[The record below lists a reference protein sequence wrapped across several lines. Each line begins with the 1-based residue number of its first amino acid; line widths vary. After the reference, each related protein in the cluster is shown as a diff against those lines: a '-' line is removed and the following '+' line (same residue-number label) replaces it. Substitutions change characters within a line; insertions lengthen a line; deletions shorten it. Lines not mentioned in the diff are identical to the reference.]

1 LFGIALNPIAI
12 LLVCQHGNFDV
23 VVILWV
29 GVFVGA
35 LLGFRQSSSTV
46 DWLWAC
52 AALGIAVLYKTVPLI
67 LAPLLLHRAR
77 TLSCKSKALGI
88 ILCLGP
94 AALALS
100 IIYALEPEQT
110 LQKVIRYRSEAGYFG
125 VTGLVG
131 LTSVQLDAHV
141 YSAIFLFLSL
151 GLGGVLGLIFY
162 RASFVNGRVFS
173 LCSLLLLLWVATFG
187 PGYGPQYGYW
197 YLPLMLISFLDFGKL
212 WRRTLLS
219 CYLIGLVTYV
229 EEYGLLRS
237 HGMFLVWRGV
247 NPSV

>member
-1 LFGIALNPIAI
+1 
-12 LLVCQHGNFDV
+12 
-23 VVILWV
+23 
-29 GVFVGA
+29 
-35 LLGFRQSSSTV
+35 
-46 DWLWAC
+46 
-52 AALGIAVLYKTVPLI
+52 
-67 LAPLLLHRAR
+67 
-77 TLSCKSKALGI
+77 
-88 ILCLGP
+88 
-94 AALALS
+94 
-100 IIYALEPEQT
+100 QT

-247 NPSV
+247 NPSVFGINWSEQGTQTLLRLPLFFSFVWILCLGGYYLYRELAPQTVPKIDRGPRPAI